1 MQIDG
6 TLNKLT
12 TVRAL
17 LAVISL
23 SLCFFFLLF
32 VGTYHMID
40 RVHAHFT
47 GKSKL
52 EAHDTCKKS

>member
-12 TVRAL
+12 TVRAIL
-17 LAVISL
+17 DIISL
-23 SLCFFFLLF
+23 FYFIFFWLILINM
-32 VGTYHMID
+32 TDH
-40 RVHAHFT
+40 VHAYFT

-52 EAHDTCKKS
+52 

>member
-12 TVRAL
+12 TVRAIL
-17 LAVISL
+17 DIISL
-23 SLCFFFLLF
+23 SFILWF
-32 VGTYHMID
+32 VLINMTDH
-40 RVHAHFT
+40 VHSYFT

-52 EAHDTCKKS
+52 